1 MTTYEIKEAQEKEK
15 KLSFGA
21 KQRAMITLSK
31 HLFIMAFIL
40 IILFPVFYI
49 ISISLNPSGG
59 ISSSIIPDSFT
70 LDHWKYVL
78 GIPFRD
84 PKTNKEIVSLF
95 PIMTWLF
102 NSLKISSITAFLMLF
117 LSTTSA
123 YALSRFRFKG
133 REASLL
139 TLMIIQMFPN
149 IMAMVA
155 FYFMLDYIGR
165 FFPFFGTDSHGGLIL
180 VYLGGTPFNIW
191 LIKGYFD
198 TIPKS
203 IEESAIL
210 DGCTKFQA
218 FYKIMLPLSMPILSV
233 VGLLTFIN
241 TFSDFILPSILLKS
255 QDHLTFAVGIQIFIS
270 DAFSSRWGQFAA
282 ACVIG
287 AFPISAVFLTIHKYI
302 VSGLSMGGTKG

>member
-1 MTTYEIKEAQEKEK
+1 MSPIKI
-15 KLSFGA
+15 SN
-21 KQRAMITLSK
+21 KQNVNNTAIFKIKHKNMAALAK
-31 HLFIMAFIL
+31 HLLLLSLLI

-49 ISISLNPSGG
+49 VSISVNPTGG
-59 ISSSIIPDSFT
+59 IGSSLIPNSFT
-70 LDHWKYVL
+70 LNHWRYIL
-78 GIPFRD
+78 GIPYLD
-84 PKTNKEIVSLF
+84 PTTGKEIISVF

-102 NSLKISSITAFLMLF
+102 NSLKISGISAILMLV

-123 YALSRFRFKG
+123 YALSRFKFKG
-133 REASLL
+133 RETSLL
-139 TLMIIQMFPN
+139 VLMIIQMFPN

-155 FYFMLDYIGR
+155 FYFMLDYLGVY
-165 FFPFFGTDSHGGLIL
+165 FPSLGTDSHGGLIL

-210 DGCTKFQA
+210 DGCTKFQV
-218 FYKIMLPLSMPILSV
+218 FYKIILPLSTPILAV

-255 QDHLTFAVGIQIFIS
+255 QENLTFAVGIQIFIS

-282 ACVIG
+282 ACILG
-287 AFPISAVFLTIHKYI
+287 AFPIAAIFLTIHKYI
-302 VSGLSMGGTKG
+302 VSGLSMGGSKG